1 MNDDIKNNLSDE
13 MKSFVDNYRTA
24 LGEQYTAD
32 TNALANQRN
41 IDHTTIMSGANRSGL
56 LHSSFPGIRKLKYD
70 VGNYDP
76 SSIKLQQSYQTGLDK
91 LYSNIGNYYNQ
102 IKSYKEAI
110 ADLASA

>member
-56 LHSSFPGIRKLKYD
+56 LHKVQVSEVLMPDSKFFHL
-70 VGNYDP
+70 
-76 SSIKLQQSYQTGLDK
+76 
-91 LYSNIGNYYNQ
+91 
-102 IKSYKEAI
+102 
-110 ADLASA
+110 